1 MRTKASLSVFW
12 AQTQVLS
19 SAAFAMGI
27 KLEGEVIGY
36 VMRCIGVNFVG
47 SLRRRD
53 LQGILNNGVFGND
66 RVAEDLREKVCKGLI
81 CGLNGLRY

>member
-1 MRTKASLSVFW
+1 M
-12 AQTQVLS
+12 LS

-27 KLEGEVIGY
+27 KLEGEVIL

-66 RVAEDLREKVCKGLI
+66 RVAEDLREKVSKGLI
-81 CGLNGLRY
+81 CGLSDVRY